1 MIAAFRDELA
11 DATLI
16 APTVP
21 HVAPLRAPLETD
33 PELFACVNLQ
43 TLSMTMPGSFL
54 DTPAVAMPSG
64 TDSDGLPTSVQL
76 LRAQNDDDALLRIA
90 VSVEHHAL

>member
-1 MIAAFRDELA
+1 
-11 DATLI
+11 
-16 APTVP
+16 
-21 HVAPLRAPLETD
+21 
-33 PELFACVNLQ
+33 
-43 TLSMTMPGSFL
+43 MPGSFL